1 LPKVKAWTEGDV
13 HYEADVVTHNGAT
26 WQALRD
32 TGRKPGEADWIMLAR
47 AGLDAQ
53 PFNVRGTFSETIA
66 DYKKFDV
73 VALNGSSFVARSDKP
88 GACPGPGWQ
97 LIASAGRPGKPGPK
111 GERGEKGL
119 PGAQGQQG
127 DAAPIILAW
136 KIDRQN
142 FSVTPI
148 MSDASE
154 VPPIELR
161 DLFEQFQI
169 ETH

>member
-1 LPKVKAWTEGDV
+1 V
-13 HYEADVVTHNGAT
+13 HYEADVVTHKGGT

-32 TGRKPGEADWIMLAR
+32 TAREPGDGDWIMLAQ
-47 AGLDAQ
+47 AGRDAQ

-73 VALNGSSFVARSDKP
+73 VALNGSSFVARSDAP
-88 GACPGPGWQ
+88 GACPGSGWQ

-119 PGAQGQQG
+119 PGTKG
-127 DAAPIILAW
+127 DRGEAAPVILAW
-136 KIDRQN
+136 KIDQEN
-142 FSVTPI
+142 FAVTPI

-161 DLFEQFQI
+161 GLFEQFQI